1 MEKTQIKNEIRWL
14 IPILLVAIL
23 VFANSLGGEFTYDDN
38 RQIERNP
45 LIQDAS
51 LYGKALTSDVWAF
64 KGDGNLTASN
74 YYRPTFVA
82 WLILNFAVF
91 GSNPFGW
98 HLLNILLH
106 TGVCAMAFLLLRRWN
121 VSPILA
127 FAITLIYGVH
137 PIHTESVAW
146 ISGSPDLLFSLTL
159 LSSFWFAENIAQKYT
174 FKDAKNKKVI
184 VNTSLDLVFSLLLFS
199 LALGSKE
206 VGMLCFPLFFLIFAK
221 SMNRQNAIRLT
232 IPFLICSGLFF
243 VARWIALGAI
253 SMPVE
258 QGTPLAQAI
267 LSVPEM
273 FIFYL
278 RQAVFPFWIGANY
291 PLRPVTGIASV
302 EFILPIIVST
312 AAIGLLW
319 LLAKRGFIERLGFA
333 IFFLTLLPAMNAT
346 VFPTEQ
352 IVHDRY
358 LYLPLLGFLMMLL
371 PYLMEI
377 LEKYAKEK
385 SRSIFLIVIL
395 SISAALAARTLIYN
409 QVWTSNLALW
419 SDAVKVDPQSSLN
432 WLQLGSVLTE
442 KEKTDE
448 AITAYNNSLDIKP
461 SALAYMGQ
469 ARNFVARN
477 KNEEAVFNAKTV
489 LEMPEDN
496 VNPYALYQ
504 TYEILTIA
512 LVNQKKYGEA
522 QKYLYEARKN
532 LPIYYAALTE
542 KLAVVLYQAGNKVSA
557 LRELEAARNQAKSE
571 FLPESKKVLLRLG
584 MLYSEIGRKDD
595 AKTVLLEYLKLTSNL
610 QDKISLADRKSA
622 MELLKKL

>member
-106 TGVCAMAFLLLRRWN
+106 TGACAMAFLLLRRWN
-121 VSPILA
+121 VPPILA

-159 LSSFWFAENIAQKYT
+159 LSSFWFAENIAQKYA
-174 FKDAKNKKVI
+174 FKDAKNKKEI
-184 VNTSLDLVFSLLLFS
+184 VNTSLDLLFSLLLFS

-243 VARWIALGAI
+243 VARWIALGAV

-291 PLRPVTGIASV
+291 PLRPVTSITSV

-377 LEKYAKEK
+377 LDKYAKEK
-385 SRSIFLIVIL
+385 SLSIFLIVIL
-395 SISAALAARTLIYN
+395 SISAALAARTFIYN

-504 TYEILTIA
+504 TYEILIIA

-542 KLAVVLYQAGNKVSA
+542 KLAVVLYQSGNKVSA

-584 MLYSEIGRKDD
+584 MLYTEIGRKDD